1 MTGRSTCLLFPSIEY
16 GVQIERTVLGPDSFL
31 VGLRRRV
38 SREWRRTLEMLCVMM
53 SNGYFLTRKDIARES
68 DDDTP
73 KADFKVSI

>member
-1 MTGRSTCLLFPSIEY
+1 
-16 GVQIERTVLGPDSFL
+16 
-31 VGLRRRV
+31 
-38 SREWRRTLEMLCVMM
+38 MLCVMM